1 MPRAVPCAYV
11 TIGSI
16 NAVLP
21 ILCGG
26 THQLWKRPR
35 SHWSGRGATASVPA
49 QKDVSDVSPRY
60 IVHNMVVRNAERVTT
75 SRLDE
80 LVCFAIY
87 SAANSTSQAYR
98 QVLAPWNLTYTQYLV
113 LVVLSDGD
121 RTVSALGHE
130 LGLDSGTVSPLVA
143 RLEARGLVARARR
156 DRDERVVSVSLTTE
170 GDSTVRA
177 VADAVG
183 CLVPA
188 FVGASSDLP
197 ELLRQLHEVTHNMRQ
212 LTTDLRSV

>member
-1 MPRAVPCAYV
+1 MLIC
-11 TIGSI
+11 
-16 NAVLP
+16 
-21 ILCGG
+21 
-26 THQLWKRPR
+26 
-35 SHWSGRGATASVPA
+35 
-49 QKDVSDVSPRY
+49 
-60 IVHNMVVRNAERVTT
+60 MTT

-121 RTVSALGHE
+121 RTVSALGRE

-143 RLEARGLVARARR
+143 RLEARGLVVRERR
-156 DRDERVVSVSLTTE
+156 ERDERVVTVALTAE
-170 GDSTVRA
+170 GRSTHRA

-183 CLVPA
+183 CLGPG
-188 FVGASSDLP
+188 FVGASP
-197 ELLRQLHEVTHNMRQ
+197 TCRN
-212 LTTDLRSV
+212 